1 MFKKLTSV
9 QQIVLS
15 FMVVIL
21 LGSILLSSPFALA
34 QGQSISY
41 IDALFVTVSAV
52 CVTGLTPVVVG
63 TTFNL
68 FGKLILLCLIQIGGL
83 GLITLIA
90 YGTMLWTNKLRLRS
104 TLVVKDMLNRDNAFQ
119 FKHFLRKVIK
129 YTLVVEGIG
138 ALLLSLPLTQQY
150 GIVEGVGH
158 AIFLSISAFCNAGF
172 DLFGDSSLKLFQE
185 HYFVQ
190 HIVMWL
196 ILLGGLGFTVWMDIV
211 EGVKA
216 WWQHRKW
223 FRLVKQV
230 SAHSKMVLVVSLLL
244 VVVPAV
250 VIYVLDTHDM
260 TGSFV
265 QNMHL
270 ALFQSVTLR
279 TAGFYTVEFSAF
291 RYVTLLVMMPIMFI
305 GGASGGTAGGVK
317 LTSVF
322 VVYKYIQSLL
332 LQRNQVVIFGRGV
345 SQDTIRRAV
354 LFVVMNGFVWMVGG
368 ILLNLDRTNQQVV
381 ETVFEATSALAT
393 VGISTGITATFSVF
407 GKSILMVLMFIGRIG
422 IVTVALAMH
431 AKTPKEQHVEYV
443 NDTIIVG

>member
-15 FMVVIL
+15 FIVVIL
-21 LGSILLSSPFALA
+21 LGSLLLSSPFALA
-34 QGQSISY
+34 KGQSISY

-52 CVTGLTPVVVG
+52 CVTGLTPVVVA

-68 FGKLILLCLIQIGGL
+68 FGKIVLLCLIQIGGL

-104 TLVVKDMLNRDNAFQ
+104 TLVVKDMLNRDHTFQ
-119 FKHFLRKVIK
+119 FKQFLRKVIQ
-129 YTLVVEGIG
+129 YTLIVEGVG
-138 ALLLSLPLTQQY
+138 ALLLAIPLISQY
-150 GIVEGVGH
+150 GIVAGMGH

-185 HYFVQ
+185 HYVIQ

-196 ILLGGLGFTVWMDIV
+196 ILLGGLGFTVWMDV
-211 EGVKA
+211 VSGVKS

-223 FRLVKQV
+223 KRFVKQL
-230 SAHSKMVLVVSLLL
+230 STHSKMVLWVSTVL
-244 VVVPAV
+244 VIVPAIA
-250 VIYVLDTHDM
+250 IYCLDTHAL
-260 TGSFV
+260 TQSWL
-265 QNMHL
+265 QNVHL

-279 TAGFYTVEFSAF
+279 TAGFYTIEFSTF
-291 RYVTLLVMMPIMFI
+291 RHVTLLFMMPVMFI

-332 LQRNQVVIFGRGV
+332 LERSQVTVFGRGI
-345 SQDTIRRAV
+345 SPDTIRRSV
-354 LFVVMNGFVWMVGG
+354 LFVVLNGVVWMVGS
-368 ILLNLDRTNQQVV
+368 ILLNIDRTNQQVV
-381 ETVFEATSALAT
+381 ETVFEVTSALAT
-393 VGISTGITATFSVF
+393 VGISTGITATFSVY
-407 GKSILMVLMFIGRIG
+407 GKLILMMLMFIGRIG
-422 IVTVALAMH
+422 IVTIALAMH
-431 AKTPKEQHVEYV
+431 MKQRQEKHVEYV

>member
-15 FMVVIL
+15 FIFVIF
-21 LGSILLSSPFALA
+21 LGSLLLASPIALA
-34 QGQSISY
+34 KGQSISY

-83 GLITLIA
+83 GLVTLIA

-119 FKHFLRKVIK
+119 FKQFLRKVIK
-129 YTLVVEGIG
+129 YTFVVEGVG
-138 ALLLSLPLTQQY
+138 ALLLAVPLIGQY
-150 GIVEGVGH
+150 GFVAGIGH

-172 DLFGDSSLKLFQE
+172 DLFGDSSLKMFQE
-185 HYFVQ
+185 HYVIQ

-196 ILLGGLGFTVWMDIV
+196 ILLGGLGFTVWMDVVAGI
-211 EGVKA
+211 KA
-216 WWQHRKW
+216 WWKHRKW
-223 FRLVKQV
+223 NSLVKQL
-230 SAHSKMVLVVSLLL
+230 STHSKMVLWLSMLL
-244 VVVPAV
+244 VVIPAIM
-250 VIYVLDTHDM
+250 IYFLDTYAM
-260 TGSFV
+260 TKSLL
-265 QNMHL
+265 QNIHL

-279 TAGFYTVEFSAF
+279 TAGFYTVDFATF
-291 RYVTLLVMMPIMFI
+291 RHVTLLVMMPVMFI

-332 LQRNQVVIFGRGV
+332 LERKQVVIFGRGV

-354 LFVVMNGFVWMVGG
+354 LFVVLNGFVWIVGG
-368 ILLNLDRTNQQVV
+368 ILLNIDRTNQQVV

-393 VGISTGITATFSVF
+393 VGISTGITASFSVF
-407 GKSILMVLMFIGRIG
+407 GKIVLMVLMFIGRIG
-422 IVTVALAMH
+422 IVTIALAMH
-431 AKTPKEQHVEYV
+431 MKTPREQHVEYV